1 MSDQYKTLVEMG
13 INDVYEIEKFSTRQ
27 EGDMDVL
34 KIYFHRDPHTWL
46 SKSKKFKFKRQVK
59 VLNVKEGNIL
69 CRETTE
75 PSPFFIKAVNELEQ
89 LVEKIQTA
97 KCRKQILLEEID
109 HLEKVMERKIA
120 DIRRQ
125 LEDL

>member
-1 MSDQYKTLVEMG
+1 MSEQYPTLSEMG
-13 INDVYEIEKFSTRQ
+13 IVDVYDIEKFSTRQ
-27 EGDMDVL
+27 EGDMDIL
-34 KIYFHRDPHTWL
+34 KIYFHKDPLNWL

-59 VLNVKEGNIL
+59 VLNVKEGNVL

-75 PSPFFIKAVNELEQ
+75 PSPYFIKAVNELEQ
-89 LVEKIQTA
+89 LVERIKSS
-97 KCRKQILLEEID
+97 KCRKEILLGEID
-109 HLEKVMERKIA
+109 HFEKVMERKIA